1 MPQPEVALL
10 LQVGQRAGAEEEL
23 KERVKKQVFTVLA
36 SSASSH
42 QKFLAVTRYTVMSHN
57 KAVVFYW
64 LTSKITG
71 KKRFTRLLVK
81 FFFDVTKLSLILKK
95 FVVFY
100 RVFHG

>member
-1 MPQPEVALL
+1 
-10 LQVGQRAGAEEEL
+10 
-23 KERVKKQVFTVLA
+23 
-36 SSASSH
+36 
-42 QKFLAVTRYTVMSHN
+42 MSHN

-71 KKRFTRLLVK
+71 KKRFTSLLVK